1 MAKGHDDWRL
11 CLCDRPDGGCA
22 GLAVRRLSP
31 DRVQALAEEI
41 WAASS
46 GELLPGRPR
55 LDLPDPRSS
64 RAGASARA
72 AYRRRRA
79 QERRS
84 WRPALPRLVL
94 VWGML
99 GAAPAAGL
107 VVGVTV
113 GAWLVGLVALLVA
126 LLAWS
131 QLRFR
136 PSCAVRL
143 WRRQASMQQRTAGLL
158 TPQAEEGYLML
169 HDVTL
174 PGWLDGLQHLVI
186 GPTGVWVVVSSQ
198 RRPTARRHRAVGGQP
213 QWALRELRWKIEAL
227 ATLLD
232 RGARMPVRGLLCAG
246 RGWACHRSVDNVHV
260 VTSRKLAQVVRQE
273 PPVGPGE
280 VERAT
285 TQLLKVLRPAA

>member
-1 MAKGHDDWRL
+1 
-11 CLCDRPDGGCA
+11 
-22 GLAVRRLSP
+22 
-31 DRVQALAEEI
+31 
-41 WAASS
+41 
-46 GELLPGRPR
+46 
-55 LDLPDPRSS
+55 
-64 RAGASARA
+64 
-72 AYRRRRA
+72 
-79 QERRS
+79 
-84 WRPALPRLVL
+84 
-94 VWGML
+94 
-99 GAAPAAGL
+99 
-107 VVGVTV
+107 
-113 GAWLVGLVALLVA
+113 
-126 LLAWS
+126 
-131 QLRFR
+131 
-136 PSCAVRL
+136 
-143 WRRQASMQQRTAGLL
+143 MQQRTAGLL

-227 ATLLD
+227 AKLLD

-280 VERAT
+280 VARAT
-285 TQLLKVLRPAA
+285 TQLLKVLRPAASQGLQEDRRHGG